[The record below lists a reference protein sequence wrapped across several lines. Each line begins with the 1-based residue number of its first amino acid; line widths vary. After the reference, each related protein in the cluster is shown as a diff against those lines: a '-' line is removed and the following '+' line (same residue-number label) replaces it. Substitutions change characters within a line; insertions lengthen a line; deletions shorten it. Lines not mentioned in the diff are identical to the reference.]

1 MKKCLTYDDFLL
13 KYHPVKNHLYED
25 AAYDGCMFETYGEQ
39 LEYVLSTHQHSPQ
52 NIWTLVEGENNDMW
66 LSPGYHYIDRLGY
79 MITKEPIDR
88 NELDIEYCMEDY
100 HTTGEARNYTT
111 RFMESFLDRELTQ
124 EEIDAI
130 NDYYSEL

>member
-66 LSPGYHYIDRLGY
+66 LSPGYHYIDRLAY
-79 MITKEPIDR
+79 IISKEPVDR
-88 NELDIEYCMEDY
+88 NELDVEYCMEDY
-100 HTTGEARNYTT
+100 YTTGEARNYTIN
-111 RFMESFLDRELTQ
+111 FMESFFDRELTQ

-130 NDYYSEL
+130 NDYYSQL